1 MWDYSQHPVAVGP
14 DLARI
19 RSSSSPSRQAGA
31 RGSSAAPRWR
41 SAGRREH
48 DAARRRGSGRSPG
61 ESVRRAA
68 SGTST
73 VVSCDTM
80 ASTSRMA
87 TCRAPRRTAKLGRSL
102 SVPTAR
108 PERSGAGDEAGRD
121 DRAPELFGGAV
132 AELFIRLTAGV
143 VGDVAVEWRYAAM
156 LQRNAWLL
164 RSRACLSM
172 HRRRRGR
179 CRR

>member
-1 MWDYSQHPVAVGP
+1 MPCA
-14 DLARI
+14 
-19 RSSSSPSRQAGA
+19 
-31 RGSSAAPRWR
+31 
-41 SAGRREH
+41 E
-48 DAARRRGSGRSPG
+48 
-61 ESVRRAA
+61 
-68 SGTST
+68 
-73 VVSCDTM
+73 
-80 ASTSRMA
+80 
-87 TCRAPRRTAKLGRSL
+87 TAKLGRSL

-164 RSRACLSM
+164 RSRACLSRHAFPSM
-172 HRRRRGR
+172 SPARRHLTCCPVCRQASIAVPGR
-179 CRR
+179 QAG

>member
-1 MWDYSQHPVAVGP
+1 MPCA
-14 DLARI
+14 
-19 RSSSSPSRQAGA
+19 
-31 RGSSAAPRWR
+31 
-41 SAGRREH
+41 E
-48 DAARRRGSGRSPG
+48 
-61 ESVRRAA
+61 
-68 SGTST
+68 
-73 VVSCDTM
+73 
-80 ASTSRMA
+80 
-87 TCRAPRRTAKLGRSL
+87 TAKLGRSL

-143 VGDVAVEWRYAAM
+143 VGDVAIERRYAAM
-156 LQRNAWLL
+156 LQWNAWLL